1 MTHDRFMPKLALML
15 LALFGAFCL
24 WQQPA
29 LITGKL
35 TKAEID
41 QYLATADKNLPFPPD
56 IDKQDMLRRVR
67 TWAEADDGKPVYML
81 NLMRYNA
88 RIDDVPGAPKEFKGT
103 PKEANLLYEDRAIG
117 MILKKGGVGA
127 SYASETQGP
136 NLITIGKDPA
146 LDNWSRVLVIRYSSR
161 RHFLELISDP
171 AYAPIEPYKMM
182 ALRLLLVPTSGDLSV
197 PDYRLILGSLLVCLF
212 LACGWWRATRRAD

>member
-1 MTHDRFMPKLALML
+1 MTTNRFMLKLGLAL

-35 TKAEID
+35 TTMEID
-41 QYLATADKNLPFPPD
+41 QYLAAADKNLPFPPD
-56 IDKQDMLRRVR
+56 VDKQDILKRVR

-81 NLMRYNA
+81 NLMRYNEK
-88 RIDDVPGAPKEFKGT
+88 IDDVPGAPKDFQGS
-103 PKEANLLYEDRAIG
+103 PKEANLLYEDKAIG
-117 MILKKGGVGA
+117 MLIKKGGVGA
-127 SYASETQGP
+127 SFASETQGP
-136 NLITIGKDPA
+136 NVITIGKDPA
-146 LDNWSRVLVIRYSSR
+146 LDHWSRVLIIRYSSR

-182 ALRLLLVPTSGDLSV
+182 ALRLLLVPTSGDLV
-197 PDYRLILGSLLVCLF
+197 TPDYRLVLGAIFIALF
-212 LACGWWRATRRAD
+212 LAVGWWRAARRAD

>member
-1 MTHDRFMPKLALML
+1 MTHDRFMLKLALSL
-15 LALFGAFCL
+15 IVLFGAFCL

-29 LITGKL
+29 LVTGKL
-35 TKAEID
+35 TKDEINQHLAMAES
-41 QYLATADKNLPFPPD
+41 NLHFPPD
-56 IDKQDMLRRVR
+56 VDKQDILRRVR
-67 TWAEADDGKPVYML
+67 AWAEADDGKPVYML

-88 RIDDVPGAPKEFKGT
+88 RIDDVPGAPKNFQGS
-103 PKEANLLYEDRAIG
+103 PREANLLYEDQAIG
-117 MILKKGGVGA
+117 MLIRKGGVGA

-136 NLITIGKDPA
+136 NLITIGNDPA

-171 AYAPIEPYKMM
+171 AYAPVEPYKMM

-197 PDYRLILGSLLVCLF
+197 PDYRLILGSVLACLF
-212 LACGWWRATRRAD
+212 LACGWWRAARHAT